1 MNPIIGILTVI
12 CVSLAVTVIG
22 VAIYNL
28 FDTSP
33 AQDPECRGGHDF

>member
-1 MNPIIGILTVI
+1 MTPIIGILATI
-12 CVSLAVTVIG
+12 CIGLAVTVIA

-33 AQDPECRGGHDF
+33 TQDPECRGGHDF